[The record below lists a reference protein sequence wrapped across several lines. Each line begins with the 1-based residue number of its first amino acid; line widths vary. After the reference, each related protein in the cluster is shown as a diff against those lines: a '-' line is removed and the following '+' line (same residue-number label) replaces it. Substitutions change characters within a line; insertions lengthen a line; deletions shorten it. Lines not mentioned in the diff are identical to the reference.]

1 MKIINTNFKDLFV
14 IQSKK
19 HDDNR
24 GYFRELYLEKN
35 IKKKL
40 NFIVASKSK
49 KNVVRGLHFQIKKPQ
64 GKYVSVIKGQ
74 IFDVAVDCRTKSAT
88 FGKHF
93 KIFLDDRDC
102 KSIYIPQGFA
112 HGFIALSEEATV
124 LYKTTDYY
132 HPESEK
138 TIKYDDPD
146 LNIEWPIEAK
156 TLSSKDLKGIPF
168 KDLFIK

>member
-1 MKIINTNFKDLFV
+1 MKIIKTKFKDLFV

-40 NFIVASKSK
+40 NFIVTSKSK
-49 KNVVRGLHFQIKKPQ
+49 QNVVRGLHLQLKKPQ

-74 IFDVAVDCRTKSAT
+74 IFDVAVDCRINSDT

-93 KIFLDDRDC
+93 KIFLDDQDC
-102 KSIYIPQGFA
+102 KSIYIPKGFA
-112 HGFIALSEEATV
+112 HGFMGMKKENIV
-124 LYKTTDYY
+124 VYGCDNYRNK
-132 HPESEK
+132 ESE
-138 TIKYDDPD
+138 TGIIWNDPF
-146 LNIEWPIEAK
+146 LNIKWPIEK
-156 TLSSKDLKGIPF
+156 PIISDKDKKNKSF
-168 KDLFIK
+168 QFYFD

>member
-1 MKIINTNFKDLFV
+1 MKITKTNFKDLFV

-112 HGFIALSEEATV
+112 HGFMGMKKENIV
-124 LYKTTDYY
+124 VYGCDNYRNK
-132 HPESEK
+132 ESEAGIMWNDPFLD
-138 TIKYDDPD
+138 IK
-146 LNIEWPIEAK
+146 WPTKKPII
-156 TLSSKDLKGIPF
+156 SNKDKKNKSF
-168 KDLFIK
+168 QFYFD